1 MKQFLLSTL
10 LLGASLGMSAPS
22 QAQKVTV
29 SPIPQEIVWGEKA
42 FGQNISFKM
51 IGEATADQDAVD
63 VLKGHIQT
71 AADAAVE
78 LIVGERGDAVVAEYE
93 SLIPEKTEGYYLK
106 VEPNKVIIA
115 GNDSV
120 GTFYGVQSFLQ
131 ILSQPEVMQVEI
143 KDYPDLTD
151 RGVIEGF
158 YGNPWSKQDRIRQF
172 EFYGANKMNV
182 YIYGPKDDPY
192 HRAQWRV
199 PYPAEKGKE
208 ITDLALAAQKNK
220 VQFVWALHP
229 GGDIQWT
236 DADRQKVIDKLES
249 VYALGVRA
257 FAIFFD
263 DISGN
268 GGSGQGQAEL
278 LNYVTDHFIKAH
290 PGLPP
295 LIHCPTAY
303 NRAYVGDESYLTA
316 IGQMYPEIRI
326 MWTGNSVVDM
336 INQSDLDWIN
346 PRINRNAYIWL
357 NYPVTDYCDRHLLMG
372 PTFGNDNTIASSLAG
387 FTSNPMEYAE
397 ASKVSLYSIAD
408 YSWNLSDYDAN
419 ASWERSIPYLMPKY
433 AEQFKVF
440 CENNVDLGS
449 NAHGLRRTEGE
460 SVKFKAAKAEYD
472 EAMKDGYNEA
482 AVQKMALQFNTL
494 VWAADELLKADT
506 LAKENQDVSVNT
518 ALLDEITPWLQVMR
532 LMGQRGQNIM
542 KMKTMLQKRDSVEFI
557 NLYLDCVKKE
567 QEQKEIRSRNFAGSI
582 KSPNPVVADVA
593 VGPFLK
599 TALAECIQEY
609 KKEFNYRTDVFPA
622 VLLEDGTY
630 YIKYNGQY
638 LTNPNPNGTGGSPN
652 YSSTI
657 DAANP
662 QKQEWIISL
671 DYTTERYK
679 IVNAYDQRY
688 INELGNF
695 TTNATTNPYE
705 SAWHSYNI
713 YRFNDKYAIQNAGSA
728 GDKYWQSSSS
738 KISPSSNNQLKP
750 EVFIFEIVP
759 VDEALREQHSMIE
772 SGSQYYIINAEN
784 KYLTNQT
791 PGAGRVGDRPVF
803 ADKMPVDVLKKQ
815 LWTVN
820 LDNQTNRYNI
830 KSAADKRYV
839 NEKGTFAENAN
850 LNPYDAT
857 WHTYVLAEMDSL
869 FAIKNAGSAGDK
881 FWTIS
886 GKNIEMGGTSI
897 SGSYLFKF
905 VQAESLPSGMGS
917 LQEDASVSYQLNGN
931 RLLVTANSAIEYISL
946 FSLDGKVVAEVKG
959 KNVLECNGRLHGNYV
974 LAVKTESGMKIF
986 KVLLN

>member
-1 MKQFLLSTL
+1 MKQVLLSTL
-10 LLGASLGMSAPS
+10 LLTASLGTVSQT
-22 QAQKVTV
+22 QAQKVTI

-42 FGQNISFKM
+42 FDHTTSFK
-51 IGEATADQDAVD
+51 IVGETTADADAVY
-63 VLKGHIQT
+63 VLKEHLT
-71 AADAAVE
+71 VADGGVE
-78 LIVGERGDAVVAEYE
+78 LVIGERGDEAVADYV
-93 SLIPEKTEGYYLK
+93 SLIPSKTDGYYLK
-106 VEPNKVIIA
+106 VGPDKVVIA

-143 KDYPDLTD
+143 KDYPDLGD

-199 PYPAEKGKE
+199 PYPADKGKE

-229 GGDIQWT
+229 GGDIKWN
-236 DADRQKVIDKLES
+236 DSDRQKVLEKLES

-263 DISGN
+263 DISGD
-268 GGSGQGQAEL
+268 GGSGTGQAEL
-278 LNYVTDHFIKAH
+278 LNYVTDNFIKKH

-303 NRAYVGDESYLTA
+303 NKAYVGDESYLTA
-316 IGQMYPEIRI
+316 IGTMYPEIRI

-372 PTFGNDNTIASSLAG
+372 PTFGNDNTIAGSLSG

-408 YSWNLSDYDAN
+408 YCWNMSSYDAD
-419 ASWERSIPYLMPKY
+419 ASWERSIKYLMPQY

-440 CENNVDLGS
+440 CANNVDLGS
-449 NAHGLRRTEGE
+449 NAHGLRRIEGE
-460 SVKFKAAKAEYD
+460 SVNFKAAEAEYE
-472 EAMKDGYNEA
+472 EATKNGYNEE
-482 AVQKMALQFNTL
+482 AVKKMTLQFDTL
-494 VWAADELLKADT
+494 VWAANDLLKADT
-506 LAKENQDVSVNT
+506 LAKEKQDESVNT

-542 KMKTMLQKRDSVEFI
+542 KMKTLLQEKDTVEFI
-557 NLYLDCVKKE
+557 NLYLDCVAKE
-567 QEQKEIRSRNFAGSI
+567 QEQKEIRSRNFEGSI

-599 TALAECIQEY
+599 TMMAECIQEY
-609 KKEFNYRTDVFPA
+609 KEKFKYRLDVFPA
-622 VLLEDGTY
+622 TLLEDGTY
-630 YIKYNGQY
+630 YIKYNGLY

-652 YSSTI
+652 YSATI

-662 QKQEWIISL
+662 QKQEWIITM
-671 DYTTERYK
+671 DYNTERYK

-695 TTNATTNPYE
+695 TSNPNTNPYE
-705 SAWHSYNI
+705 SAWHSYVI
-713 YRFNDKYAIQNAGSA
+713 YRFNDRYAIQNAGSA
-728 GDKYWQSSSS
+728 GDKFWQSSDS
-738 KISPSSNNQLKP
+738 KISQSDNKVLSTGSY
-750 EVFIFEIVP
+750 IFEIIP
-759 VDEALREQHSMIE
+759 VDEALRKEHSMIE
-772 SGSQYYIINAEN
+772 SGKSYYIISPDN
-784 KYLTNQT
+784 KYLTNQD
-791 PGAGRVGDRPVF
+791 PGASKVGDRPVF
-803 ADKMPVDVLKKQ
+803 AEKLKTDALKKQ
-815 LWTVN
+815 QWNLN
-820 LDNQTNRYNI
+820 LDKQTDRYNI
-830 KSAADKRYV
+830 KSAADQRYV
-839 NEKGTFAENAN
+839 NEKGTFAANAS
-850 LNPYDAT
+850 LNPYDAN

-869 FAIKNAGSAGDK
+869 FAIKNAGSAGAQY
-881 FWTIS
+881 WTIS
-886 GKNIEMGGTSI
+886 GTNIGVGSSNVNE
-897 SGSYLFKF
+897 SYLFKI
-905 VQAESLPSGMGS
+905 VEVESTPSGIYK
-917 LQEDASVSYQLNGN
+917 LNVDATVTCQLNGKK
-931 RLLVTANSAIEYISL
+931 LTVSAATPVQIITVLST
-946 FSLDGKVVAEVKG
+946 DGKVLAETKG
-959 KNVLECNGRLHGNYV
+959 RSELSLAHLKSGNYV
-974 LAVKTESGMKIF
+974 VAVKTEVGMKVF
-986 KVLLN
+986 KMLMNL

>member
-10 LLGASLGMSAPS
+10 LLGATWGGYNQL

-42 FGQNISFKM
+42 FKQTTSFH
-51 IGEATADQDAVD
+51 IVGETTADQDAIN
-63 VLKGHIQT
+63 VLKEHIKV
-71 AADAAVE
+71 ASDGVE
-78 LIVGERGDAVVAEYE
+78 LVIGERGDACVADYE
-93 SLIPEKTEGYYLK
+93 SLIPQKTEAYYLK
-106 VEPNKVIIA
+106 IESDRVVIA

-131 ILSQPEVMQVEI
+131 VMSQPEVMQVEI

-158 YGNPWSKQDRIRQF
+158 YGNPWSKTDRIRQF

-199 PYPAEKGKE
+199 PYPSEKGKE
-208 ITDLALAAQKNK
+208 ISDLAQAAQKNK

-236 DADRQKVIDKLES
+236 DADRQKVIEKLES

-268 GGSGQGQAEL
+268 GGSGEGQANL
-278 LNYVTDHFIKAH
+278 LNYVTDNFIKKH
-290 PGLPP
+290 PELPP

-316 IGQMYPEIRI
+316 IGKMYPEIRI

-336 INQSDLDWIN
+336 INQSDLDYIN

-372 PTFGNDNTIASSLAG
+372 PTFGNDNTIASSLSG

-408 YSWNLSDYDAN
+408 YSWNMSDYN
-419 ASWERSIPYLMPKY
+419 ADTSWERSIKYLMPKY

-440 CENNVDLGS
+440 CSNNVDLGT
-449 NAHGLRRTEGE
+449 NAHGLRRIEGE
-460 SVKFKAAKAEYD
+460 SLNFKAALAEYE
-472 EAMKDGYNEA
+472 EAMKDGYNA
-482 AVQKMALQFNTL
+482 DAVQKMALQFDTL
-494 VWAADELLKADT
+494 VWAANDLLKADT
-506 LAKENQDVSVNT
+506 LAKENQDDSVNT

-542 KMKTMLQKRDSVEFI
+542 KMKQLLQDRDSAEFI
-557 NLYLDCVKKE
+557 NLYLDCIQKE
-567 QEQKEIRSRNFAGSI
+567 QEQKEIRSRDFEGSI

-599 TALAECIQEY
+599 SAMSECIQEY
-609 KKEFNYRTDVFPA
+609 KQNFNYRLDVFPA
-622 VLLEDGTY
+622 VLLDDGTY
-630 YIKYNGQY
+630 YIKYNGKY

-652 YSSTI
+652 YSATI
-657 DAANP
+657 DPANP
-662 QKQEWIISL
+662 QKQEWIISM
-671 DYTTERYK
+671 DYNTERYK

-695 TTNATTNPYE
+695 TSNATTNPYE
-705 SAWHSYNI
+705 SAWHSYSI
-713 YRFNDKYAIQNAGSA
+713 YRFNDRYAIQNGGSA
-728 GDKYWQSSSS
+728 GNKFWQSTDSR
-738 KISPSSNNQLKP
+738 ISQSDNTELSTGS
-750 EVFIFEIVP
+750 FIFEIIP
-759 VDEALREQHSMIE
+759 VSEDLRKEHSMIE
-772 SGSQYYIINAEN
+772 TGKNYYIISPDN
-784 KYLTNQT
+784 KYLTNQSPNPT
-791 PGAGRVGDRPVF
+791 KVGDRPVF
-803 ADKMPVDVLKKQ
+803 ADKLKVDALKRQ
-815 LWTVN
+815 QWNLN
-820 LDNQTNRYNI
+820 LDSKTSRYNI

-850 LNPYDAT
+850 LNPYDAA
-857 WHTYVLAEMDSL
+857 WHTYVLTELDSI
-869 FAIKNAGSAGDK
+869 FAIKNAGSAGNK
-881 FWTIS
+881 YWTIS
-886 GKNIEMGGTSI
+886 EENIGVGGTDVKE
-897 SGSYLFKF
+897 SYLFKI
-905 VQAESLPSGMGS
+905 VEVNSASSGIGS
-917 LQEDASVSYQLNGN
+917 LQEDASVNYRLEGRQLV
-931 RLLVTANSAIEYISL
+931 VTADSSVEFVTL
-946 FSLDGKVVAEVKG
+946 FAVDGRVVAEVKNS
-959 KNVLECNGRLHGNYV
+959 KTLSLNGVKSGTYI
-974 LAVKTESGMKIF
+974 LAVKTESGVKIF
-986 KVLLN
+986 KVLLEQ